1 MKKITEPV
9 RLQKFLSGQG
19 ICSRREAESFI
30 AKGKV
35 LVNGKPATLGDKVTG
50 DEKIIFNGATIKV
63 RTNIQAIVLAW
74 HKPVHVEV
82 TFHNEH
88 GGKTLNDFDFG
99 SERVVPIGRLD
110 KDSHGLL
117 LLTNDGDLSNKIAH
131 PSYSHEKEYVV
142 AIDTPVTPSIIERL
156 SSGKLEVNGERVQ
169 PCEVEQIKEKVFRI
183 ILKEGKNRQ
192 IRRMCEACDLK
203 VKELV
208 RVRVNNIWLNEL
220 PVGKWRKLSS
230 AEIARLQKK
239 K

>member
-1 MKKITEPV
+1 MKQNSEPV
-9 RLQKFLSGQG
+9 RLQKFLSAQG

-30 AKGKV
+30 EKGKV
-35 LVNGKPATLGDKVTG
+35 LVNGKKATLGDKVTG
-50 DEKIIFNGATIKV
+50 SEDIVFNGQKLSV
-63 RTNIQAIVLAW
+63 RKNIPSIVLAW

-99 SERVVPIGRLD
+99 AERVVPIGRLD
-110 KDSHGLL
+110 KNSHGLL
-117 LLTNDGDLSNKIAH
+117 LLTNDGDLANKIAH

-142 AIDTPVTPSIIERL
+142 AIDKPVTPEIIEKL
-156 SSGKLEVNGERVQ
+156 SSGTLEVNKEKIQ
-169 PCEVEQIKEKVFRI
+169 PCEVHQIKENVFRI

-203 VKELV
+203 VKELL

-220 PVGKWRKLSS
+220 PVGKWRKLSP
-230 AEIARLQKK
+230 AEVEQLKTK
-239 K
+239 